1 MGMESYYINITLSN
15 TGSYDLSDPA
25 VLASEIVENKTVL
38 TVSYSFFSFFDGISR
53 IYSFLKKYESRV
65 LAVESMGADIKQSTA
80 DFLCFFNTMYSL
92 WEKKLN
98 VFRTEYGYFL
108 INSNDD
114 FFKNYKKFKNYIK
127 K

>member
-53 IYSFLKKYESRV
+53 IIPF
-65 LAVESMGADIKQSTA
+65 
-80 DFLCFFNTMYSL
+80 
-92 WEKKLN
+92 
-98 VFRTEYGYFL
+98 
-108 INSNDD
+108 
-114 FFKNYKKFKNYIK
+114 
-127 K
+127 